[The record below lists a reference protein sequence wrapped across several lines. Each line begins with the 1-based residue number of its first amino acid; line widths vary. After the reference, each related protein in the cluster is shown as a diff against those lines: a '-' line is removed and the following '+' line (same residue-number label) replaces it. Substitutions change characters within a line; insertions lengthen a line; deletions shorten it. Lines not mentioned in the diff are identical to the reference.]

1 MRNPRLALISRRYW
15 PLLGGAEVNMSR
27 LAFHFHQAGA
37 PTTVLTAQWDPHW
50 PSPFYYQDV
59 PIVRLPMPMQRWWG
73 TVRYMVG
80 IARWLK
86 EHRSAID
93 AVYVSMLKHDAY
105 AALGALS
112 QQPIPIVLRA
122 EGAGESG
129 DCHWQQIA
137 RFGQRIRRRC
147 QLADAIIA
155 PSLRIREELLAADYP
170 ADRIHY
176 IPNAV
181 TLYEPRTV
189 ERRWAAR
196 AILSDSHPDMV
207 TTEQTPVVVYTG
219 RLHRAK
225 GLFDLLHAWPMVLQQ
240 FRTAQ
245 LWLIGEGP
253 DREELFETILDL
265 DLRRSVVMPG
275 AFDDVQDVLQAAD
288 VFVLPSTEEGL
299 SLALLEAMS
308 ASVPIVASDIP
319 GNRELITSGKQGTL
333 VPLGQEPAW
342 AAAICQTLAQPHL
355 VQPLVAAAY
364 QRVASEFTLPNIVQ
378 MHLDLFRELQ
388 ARKRAT

>member
-1 MRNPRLALISRRYW
+1 MSGLRLALISRRYW

-27 LAFHFHQAGA
+27 LAFALRQTGA
-37 PTTVLTAQWDPHW
+37 TPHILTAQWESSW
-50 PSPFYYQDV
+50 PTHFSYQDV
-59 PIVRLPMPMQRWWG
+59 PITRLPMPMQRWWG
-73 TVRYMVG
+73 TIRYMVG
-80 IARWLK
+80 ITRWLK
-86 EHRSAID
+86 EHRRSVD

-105 AALGALS
+105 AALGM
-112 QQPIPIVLRA
+112 QPAAPWPVVLRA

-129 DCHWQQIA
+129 DCHWQQVA

-147 QLADAIIA
+147 QQADAIIA
-155 PSLRIREELLAADYP
+155 PSRRIYDELLAADYP
-170 ADRIHY
+170 AERLHH
-176 IPNAV
+176 IPNGV
-181 TLYEPRTV
+181 TLYEPRTA
-189 ERRWAAR
+189 ERRLAAR
-196 AILSDSHPDMV
+196 VILSDSHPDMV
-207 TTEQTPVVVYTG
+207 TSEFTPIVVYTG

-225 GLFDLLHAWPMVLQQ
+225 GLFDLLHAWPIVLQQ
-240 FRTAQ
+240 FPAAQ

-253 DREELFETILDL
+253 DREDLFETILDL
-265 DLRRSVVMPG
+265 DLRRSVIMPG

-319 GNRELITSGKQGTL
+319 GNRELIVSGNHGTL
-333 VPLGQEPAW
+333 VPVGNEPAW

-364 QRVASEFTLPNIVQ
+364 QRVAEQFTLSHVVQ
-378 MHLDLFRELQ
+378 KHLELFQELK
-388 ARKRAT
+388 ARKRST